1 MAERILVVDDE
12 IDILELLELI
22 ITDRTD
28 YEVTTTNNPIEVPE
42 LLKKDPY
49 DLIITDLRMPDVDG
63 IELIEKVKQID
74 DQIPFMIITAYGT
87 IESAVEAMRKG
98 AFDYI
103 TKPFRQEQIL
113 LTIEKVMKWRRLQK
127 ENIALK
133 AELAMMKKGIE
144 EQSSDGG
151 ENL

>member
-1 MAERILVVDDE
+1 MV
-12 IDILELLELI
+12 
-22 ITDRTD
+22 
-28 YEVTTTNNPIEVPE
+28 
-42 LLKKDPY
+42 
-49 DLIITDLRMPDVDG
+49 ITDLRMPDVDG
-63 IELIEKVKQID
+63 IELIEMVKQID
-74 DQIPFMIITAYGT
+74 DQLPFMIITAYGT

-133 AELAMMKKGIE
+133 AELEMMKKGVE
-144 EQSSDGG
+144 GG
-151 ENL
+151 HNPRCP

>member
-1 MAERILVVDDE
+1 MAEKILVVDDE
-12 IDILELLELI
+12 IDMLDLLELI
-22 ITDRTD
+22 ITDRTE
-28 YEVTTTNNPIEVPE
+28 YEVVTTNNPLEVPE
-42 LLKKDPY
+42 LLKKDFF
-49 DLIITDLRMPDVDG
+49 DLLITDLRMPDIDG
-63 IELIEKVKQID
+63 IELIEMVKQVD
-74 DQIPFMIITAYGT
+74 DQIPFIIITAYGT

-133 AELAMMKKGIE
+133 AEIEKLKKG
-144 EQSSDGG
+144 SDG
-151 ENL
+151 

>member
-1 MAERILVVDDE
+1 MAERILIVDDE
-12 IDILELLELI
+12 IDMLELLELI
-22 ITDRTD
+22 ITDRTE
-28 YEVTTTNNPIEVPE
+28 YQVSTTNNPLEVPE

-49 DLIITDLRMPDVDG
+49 DLLITDLRMPDIDG
-63 IELIEKVKQID
+63 IELIEMVKQVD
-74 DQIPFMIITAYGT
+74 DQLPFIIITAFGT

-133 AELAMMKKGIE
+133 AELEKMKKG
-144 EQSSDGG
+144 SDG
-151 ENL
+151 

>member
-1 MAERILVVDDE
+1 MAERILIVDDE
-12 IDILELLELI
+12 IDMLELLELI

-28 YEVTTTNNPIEVPE
+28 YEVTTTNNPLEVPE
-42 LLKKDPY
+42 LLKKNPY
-49 DLIITDLRMPDVDG
+49 DLVITDLRMPDVDG
-63 IELIEKVKQID
+63 IELIEMVKQID
-74 DQIPFMIITAYGT
+74 DQLPFMIITAYGT

-133 AELAMMKKGIE
+133 AELEMMKKGAE
-144 EQSSDGG
+144 GRP
-151 ENL
+151 

>member
-1 MAERILVVDDE
+1 MAERILIVDDE
-12 IDILELLELI
+12 IDMLELLELI

-28 YEVTTTNNPIEVPE
+28 YEVVTTNNPLEVTE
-42 LLKKDPY
+42 LLKQQPF
-49 DLIITDLRMPDVDG
+49 DLLITDLRMPDVDG
-63 IELIEKVKQID
+63 IELIERVKQVD
-74 DQIPFMIITAYGT
+74 DQLPFIIITAYGT

-113 LTIEKVMKWRRLQK
+113 LTIDKVMKWRRLQK

-133 AELAMMKKGIE
+133 AELERIKR
-144 EQSSDGG
+144 GG
-151 ENL
+151 DA

>member
-1 MAERILVVDDE
+1 MGERILIVDDE
-12 IDILELLELI
+12 IDMLELLELI

-28 YEVTTTNNPIEVPE
+28 YEVTTTNNPLEVPE
-42 LLKKDPY
+42 LLKKNPY
-49 DLIITDLRMPDVDG
+49 DLVITDLRMPDVDG
-63 IELIEKVKQID
+63 IELIEMVKQID
-74 DQIPFMIITAYGT
+74 DQLPFMIITAYGT

-133 AELAMMKKGIE
+133 AELEIMKKGVE
-144 EQSSDGG
+144 GRP
-151 ENL
+151 

>member
-1 MAERILVVDDE
+1 MAERILIVDDE
-12 IDILELLELI
+12 IDMLELLELI
-22 ITDRTD
+22 ITDRTE
-28 YEVTTTNNPIEVPE
+28 YEVVTTNTPLEVPD
-42 LLKKDPY
+42 LLKKKPF
-49 DLIITDLRMPDVDG
+49 DLIITDLRMPDIDG
-63 IELIEKVKQID
+63 IELIEMIKKID
-74 DQIPFMIITAYGT
+74 DQLPFIIITAYGT

-133 AELAMMKKGIE
+133 AELERMKKGA
-144 EQSSDGG
+144 G
-151 ENL
+151 E

>member
-1 MAERILVVDDE
+1 MAERILIVDDE
-12 IDILELLELI
+12 IDMLELLELI

-28 YEVTTTNNPIEVPE
+28 YEVTTTNNPLEVPE
-42 LLKKDPY
+42 LLKKASY
-49 DLIITDLRMPDVDG
+49 DLVITDLRMPDIDG
-63 IELIEKVKQID
+63 IELIEMVKQID

-98 AFDYI
+98 AFDYL
-103 TKPFRQEQIL
+103 TKPFRQEQVL

-133 AELAMMKKGIE
+133 AELEKFKKE
-144 EQSSDGG
+144 AHE
-151 ENL
+151 

>member
-1 MAERILVVDDE
+1 MAERILIVDDE
-12 IDILELLELI
+12 IDMLELLELI
-22 ITDRTD
+22 ITDRTE
-28 YEVTTTNNPIEVPE
+28 YEVVTTNSPLEVPE
-42 LLKKDPY
+42 LLKKESF
-49 DLIITDLRMPDVDG
+49 DLMITDLRMPDIDG
-63 IELIEKVKQID
+63 IELIEMVKQVD
-74 DQIPFMIITAYGT
+74 DQLPFIIITAYGT

-133 AELAMMKKGIE
+133 AELEKMKKG
-144 EQSSDGG
+144 SDG
-151 ENL
+151 

>member
-1 MAERILVVDDE
+1 MAERILIVDDE
-12 IDILELLELI
+12 IDMLELLELI

-28 YEVTTTNNPIEVPE
+28 YEVVTTNNPLEVTE
-42 LLKKDPY
+42 LLKQQPF
-49 DLIITDLRMPDVDG
+49 DLLITDLRMPDVDG
-63 IELIEKVKQID
+63 IELIERVKQVD
-74 DQIPFMIITAYGT
+74 DQLPFIIITAYGT

-113 LTIEKVMKWRRLQK
+113 LTIDKVMKWRRLRK

-133 AELAMMKKGIE
+133 AELERIKR
-144 EQSSDGG
+144 GG
-151 ENL
+151 DA

>member
-1 MAERILVVDDE
+1 MGERILIVDDE
-12 IDILELLELI
+12 IDMLELLELI

-28 YEVTTTNNPIEVPE
+28 YEVTTTNNPLEVPE
-42 LLKKDPY
+42 LLKKNPY
-49 DLIITDLRMPDVDG
+49 DLVITDLRMPDVDG
-63 IELIEKVKQID
+63 IELIEMVKQID
-74 DQIPFMIITAYGT
+74 DQLPFMIITAYGT

-133 AELAMMKKGIE
+133 AELEIMKKGVE
-144 EQSSDGG
+144 GG
-151 ENL
+151 HNPRCP

>member
-1 MAERILVVDDE
+1 MAERILIVDDE
-12 IDILELLELI
+12 IDMLELLELI
-22 ITDRTD
+22 ITDRTE
-28 YEVTTTNNPIEVPE
+28 YEVITTNSPLEVPD
-42 LLKKDPY
+42 LLKKQPV
-49 DLIITDLRMPDVDG
+49 DLMITDLRMPDIDG
-63 IELIEKVKQID
+63 IELIEMVKQVD
-74 DQIPFMIITAYGT
+74 DQLPFIIITAYGT

-133 AELAMMKKGIE
+133 AELEKFKKG
-144 EQSSDGG
+144 SDG
-151 ENL
+151 

>member
-1 MAERILVVDDE
+1 MAEKILVVDDE
-12 IDILELLELI
+12 IDMLDLLELI
-22 ITDRTD
+22 ITDRTE
-28 YEVTTTNNPIEVPE
+28 YQVTTTNNPLEVTE
-42 LLKKDPY
+42 LLKKDSY
-49 DLIITDLRMPDVDG
+49 DLMITDLRMPDIDG
-63 IELIEKVKQID
+63 IELIEMVKKVD
-74 DQIPFMIITAYGT
+74 DQIPFIIITAYGT

-133 AELAMMKKGIE
+133 AELEKFKKG
-144 EQSSDGG
+144 SNG
-151 ENL
+151 

>member
-1 MAERILVVDDE
+1 MAERILIVDDE
-12 IDILELLELI
+12 IDMLELLELI

-28 YEVTTTNNPIEVPE
+28 YEVVTTNSPLEVPE
-42 LLKKDPY
+42 LMKSQAF
-49 DLIITDLRMPDVDG
+49 DLLITDLRMPDLDG
-63 IELIEKVKQID
+63 IELIEMVKKID
-74 DQIPFMIITAYGT
+74 DQIPFIIITAYGT

-133 AELAMMKKGIE
+133 AELERMKKG
-144 EQSSDGG
+144 SDG
-151 ENL
+151 

>member
-1 MAERILVVDDE
+1 MAERILIVDDE
-12 IDILELLELI
+12 IDMLELLELI
-22 ITDRTD
+22 ITDRTE
-28 YEVTTTNNPIEVPE
+28 YEVVTTNSPLEVPE
-42 LLKKDPY
+42 LLKKEPY
-49 DLIITDLRMPDVDG
+49 DLLITDLRMPDIDG
-63 IELIEKVKQID
+63 IELIEMVKQVD
-74 DQIPFMIITAYGT
+74 DQLPFIIITAYGT

-133 AELAMMKKGIE
+133 AELEKMKKRA
-144 EQSSDGG
+144 DG
-151 ENL
+151 

>member
-1 MAERILVVDDE
+1 MAERILIIDDE
-12 IDILELLELI
+12 IDMLELLELI

-28 YEVTTTNNPIEVPE
+28 YEVTTTNNPLEVPE

-49 DLIITDLRMPDVDG
+49 DLVITDLRMPDIDG
-63 IELIEKVKQID
+63 IELIEMVKKFD

-98 AFDYI
+98 AFDYL
-103 TKPFRQEQIL
+103 TKPFRQEQVL

-133 AELAMMKKGIE
+133 AELEKFKKE
-144 EQSSDGG
+144 SHE
-151 ENL
+151 

>member
-1 MAERILVVDDE
+1 MAERILIVDDE
-12 IDILELLELI
+12 IDMLELLELI

-28 YEVTTTNNPIEVPE
+28 YEVTTTNNPLEVPE
-42 LLKKDPY
+42 LLKKTPY
-49 DLIITDLRMPDVDG
+49 DLVITDLRMPDVDG
-63 IELIEKVKQID
+63 IELIEMVKKID
-74 DQIPFMIITAYGT
+74 DQLPFMIITAYGT

-133 AELAMMKKGIE
+133 AELEMMKKGAE
-144 EQSSDGG
+144 GRP
-151 ENL
+151 

>member
-1 MAERILVVDDE
+1 MAERILIVDDE
-12 IDILELLELI
+12 IDMLELLELI
-22 ITDRTD
+22 ITDRTE
-28 YEVTTTNNPIEVPE
+28 YEVVTTNSPLEVPE
-42 LLKKDPY
+42 LLKKEPF
-49 DLIITDLRMPDVDG
+49 DLLITDLRMPDIDG
-63 IELIEKVKQID
+63 IELIEMVKQVD
-74 DQIPFMIITAYGT
+74 DQLPFIIITAYGT

-133 AELAMMKKGIE
+133 AELEKMKKGA
-144 EQSSDGG
+144 DG
-151 ENL
+151 

>member
-1 MAERILVVDDE
+1 MAERILIVDDE
-12 IDILELLELI
+12 IDMLELLELI
-22 ITDRTD
+22 ITDRTE
-28 YEVTTTNNPIEVPE
+28 YEVVTTNTPLEVPD
-42 LLKKDPY
+42 LLKKQPF
-49 DLIITDLRMPDVDG
+49 DLMITDLRMPDIDG
-63 IELIEKVKQID
+63 IELIEMVKQVD
-74 DQIPFMIITAYGT
+74 DQLPFIIITAYGT

-133 AELAMMKKGIE
+133 AELEMMKKGIN
-144 EQSSDGG
+144 G
-151 ENL
+151 

>member
-1 MAERILVVDDE
+1 MAERILIVDDE
-12 IDILELLELI
+12 IDMLELLELI
-22 ITDRTD
+22 ITDRTE
-28 YEVTTTNNPIEVPE
+28 YEVVTTNTPLEVPE
-42 LLKKDPY
+42 LLKKDPF
-49 DLIITDLRMPDVDG
+49 DLLITDLRMPDIDG
-63 IELIEKVKQID
+63 IELIEMVRQVD
-74 DQIPFMIITAYGT
+74 DQLPFIIITAYGT

-133 AELAMMKKGIE
+133 AELEKMKKGF
-144 EQSSDGG
+144 DG
-151 ENL
+151 

>member
-1 MAERILVVDDE
+1 MAERILIVDDE
-12 IDILELLELI
+12 IDMLELLELI
-22 ITDRTD
+22 ITDRTE
-28 YEVTTTNNPIEVPE
+28 YEVVTTNTPLEVPD
-42 LLKKDPY
+42 LLKKQPF
-49 DLIITDLRMPDVDG
+49 DLMITDLRMPDIDG
-63 IELIEKVKQID
+63 IELIEMVKQVD
-74 DQIPFMIITAYGT
+74 DQLPFIIITAYGT

-133 AELAMMKKGIE
+133 AELEKMKKG
-144 EQSSDGG
+144 SDG
-151 ENL
+151 

>member
-1 MAERILVVDDE
+1 MAERILIVDDE
-12 IDILELLELI
+12 IDMLELLELI
-22 ITDRTD
+22 ITDRTE
-28 YEVTTTNNPIEVPE
+28 YEVITTNTPLEVPE
-42 LLKKDPY
+42 LLKKEPF
-49 DLIITDLRMPDVDG
+49 DLMITDLRMPDIDG
-63 IELIEKVKQID
+63 IELIEMVKQVD
-74 DQIPFMIITAYGT
+74 DQLPFIIITAYGT

-133 AELAMMKKGIE
+133 AELEKMKKGSPGIN
-144 EQSSDGG
+144 QD
-151 ENL
+151 N

>member
-1 MAERILVVDDE
+1 MAERILIVDDE
-12 IDILELLELI
+12 IDMLELLELI
-22 ITDRTD
+22 ITDRTE
-28 YEVTTTNNPIEVPE
+28 YQVVTTNTPLEVPE
-42 LLKKDPY
+42 LLKKEPY
-49 DLIITDLRMPDVDG
+49 DLLITDLRMPDIDG
-63 IELIEKVKQID
+63 IELIEMVKQVD
-74 DQIPFMIITAYGT
+74 DQLPFIIITAYGT

-133 AELAMMKKGIE
+133 AELEKMKKGA
-144 EQSSDGG
+144 DG
-151 ENL
+151 